1 MRRDVAL
8 SQLKKYKH
16 ELHTKYR
23 VTKPGIF
30 GSLARDEA
38 RENSD
43 VDIVVELERPDL
55 FALSGI
61 KCDLE
66 EILQT
71 PVDVIPYATPMN
83 PFLKHKIDTEALYV

>member
-1 MRRDVAL
+1 MKRDAAL
-8 SQLKKYKH
+8 IQLKKHKN
-16 ELHTKYR
+16 ELHIKYR
-23 VTKPGIF
+23 VTKLGIF

-38 RENSD
+38 HENSD
-43 VDIVVELERPDL
+43 IDVVVELERPDL

-66 EILQT
+66 EILQAA
-71 PVDVIPYATPMN
+71 VDVIPYGTFLN